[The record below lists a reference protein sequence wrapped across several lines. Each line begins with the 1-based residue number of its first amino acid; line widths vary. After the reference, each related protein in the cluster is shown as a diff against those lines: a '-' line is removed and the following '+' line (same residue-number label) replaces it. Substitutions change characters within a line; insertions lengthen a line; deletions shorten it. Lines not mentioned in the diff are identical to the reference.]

1 MENYQYIREIV
12 QAVDQSGKY
21 QSIIREEMID
31 HFCSFYESLILEM
44 DDYIAM
50 QKTLTAIHETSFQTQ
65 KKHSMYPTKIA
76 LLTLCF
82 LPLSLFL
89 IKNEETPASYK
100 KVVLSELPFEVNDD
114 PPYGLP
120 VASGKLT
127 SSFGNRMHPIKKVLK
142 FHKGIDFKA
151 SMGTPVITVESG
163 VVIDA
168 GFHEKNGNYI
178 VIKHDE
184 VYTTRYH
191 HLSKIDVE
199 IHQKVSAKDKI
210 GEVGSSGHSTGPHLH
225 YEVIQSGEN
234 VDPELFIKA

>member
-12 QAVDQSGKY
+12 RAIDQSGKY

-76 LLTLCF
+76 LLSLCL
-82 LPLSLFL
+82 LPLSLLFL
-89 IKNEETPASYK
+89 KEKQTPHSFE
-100 KVVLSELPFEVNDD
+100 KVMLTEAPFEVNDD

-120 VASGKLT
+120 VPSGELT
-127 SSFGNRMHPIKKVLK
+127 SSFGKRMHPIKKVLK

-151 SMGTPVITVESG
+151 AMGTPVITVESG

-168 GFHEKNGNYI
+168 GFHKKNGN
-178 VIKHDE
+178 
-184 VYTTRYH
+184 
-191 HLSKIDVE
+191 L
-199 IHQKVSAKDKI
+199 Q
-210 GEVGSSGHSTGPHLH
+210 
-225 YEVIQSGEN
+225 
-234 VDPELFIKA
+234 